1 MQEEE
6 AVQLLLFLM
15 VSNAHV
21 ESILKILNILCLE
34 TSQEVVDK
42 VMSNLKKEGFDCYQT
57 SVGGSGANATI
68 LSGNE
73 NEYWLLNASRSELEK
88 YL

>member
-1 MQEEE
+1 M
-6 AVQLLLFLM
+6 QLLLFLM
-15 VSNAHV
+15 VSNTHA
-21 ESILKILNILCLE
+21 EDILKVLNIFLCLE

-42 VMSNLKKEGFDCYQT
+42 IMSNLKNEGFDCYQT
-57 SVGGSGANATI
+57 SVGGSGANATV

-73 NEYWLLNASRSELEK
+73 NEFWLLNASRSELEK